1 MLNGGA
7 QPAKW
12 KPRVGL
18 TASRACLLPP
28 FHMTFAH
35 RLPPSEHPLKA
46 CSTEEEFDLSGN
58 MNTCCIILRVRQ
70 VGWGAWS
77 ISCLTSHA
85 SRPGR
90 SPLIVIGL
98 SFLY

>member
-1 MLNGGA
+1 MLTSAA

-12 KPRVGL
+12 KPCVEL
-18 TASRACLLPP
+18 TASSACCLPP
-28 FHMTFAH
+28 FHMTFAP

-46 CSTEEEFDLSGN
+46 CSIEEEFDLSGN
-58 MNTCCIILRVRQ
+58 MNTCCIILRVRP

-77 ISCLTSHA
+77 TSCLTSHV